1 MGLNELLTLSG
12 HRQTPS
18 AQFWGPVMIRFLRTI
33 WKDRRGN
40 ALIIAGASLPLL
52 VGAAGLGSDT
62 IQWVLWKRELQRA
75 ADSAA
80 LAGAY
85 AQLQTA
91 SVPAAVNAHMGD
103 NNHTGIALKSGFPQ
117 IAYPADTVNYK
128 KAVKV
133 TLAVQRTLGFS
144 SLFLSTAPTI
154 TATATAALVN
164 SGSYCV
170 VGLNST
176 TASSITIG
184 GSASVSMGCG
194 AISDSTSATA
204 SVGTNGGTYN
214 FTASP
219 VAGVGGMPSS
229 INGATDIQAHHSAL
243 PDPYAGQYST
253 SISGMTCNKQIN
265 GASGNLSPG
274 CYKSFKFT
282 GNTNYTLAPGV
293 YYLDS
298 TDFEVQGTGSITGTG
313 VTIVLT
319 GATPGNMTTNGNA
332 LIKLTAPTAST
343 CGTFG
348 GVNSCNYTNM
358 LFIGNG
364 TGTQKI
370 NGNNGSFYDG
380 AMYFPNGI
388 AQFQGSATGMFN
400 CAMVVANFVDFTG
413 NASLQ
418 NTLQHPDGSACQ
430 AATQVQGKN
439 VRLIA

>member
-1 MGLNELLTLSG
+1 
-12 HRQTPS
+12 
-18 AQFWGPVMIRFLRTI
+18 MIRFLRKV
-33 WKDRRGN
+33 WNDRRGN

-52 VGAAGLGSDT
+52 VGAAGLGTDT
-62 IQWVLWKRELQRA
+62 VQWVLWKRELQRA

-91 SVPAAVNAHMGD
+91 SVADAVNAHMGD
-103 NNHTGIALKSGFPQ
+103 NNHTGIALKSGYPQ
-117 IAYPADTVNYK
+117 IGYPPDTANYK
-128 KAVKV
+128 KAVQV

-144 SLFLSTAPTI
+144 SMFLSTAPTI

-176 TASSITIG
+176 TAASITIG

-243 PDPYAGQYST
+243 PDPYAGTYST
-253 SISGMTCNKQIN
+253 TPTSTCNKQVN
-265 GASGNLSPG
+265 GAGGNLSPG

-282 GNTNYTLAPGV
+282 GNTNYTLSPGV
-293 YYLDS
+293 YFLDS

-313 VTIVLT
+313 VTIILT
-319 GATPGNMTTNGNA
+319 GATPGNLTTNGNS
-332 LIKLTAPTAST
+332 LIQLTAPTTGA
-343 CGTFG
+343 
-348 GVNSCNYTNM
+348 YANM

-380 AMYFPNGI
+380 AMYFPNGL
-388 AQFQGSATGMFN
+388 AQFSGSSNGMYN
-400 CAMVVANFVDFTG
+400 CAMIVANFVDFAG

>member
-1 MGLNELLTLSG
+1 
-12 HRQTPS
+12 
-18 AQFWGPVMIRFLRTI
+18 MIRFLRKV
-33 WKDRRGN
+33 WNDRRGN

-91 SVPAAVNAHMGD
+91 SVTAAVNAHMGD
-103 NNHTGIALKSGFPQ
+103 NNHTGIALKSGYPQ
-117 IAYPADTVNYK
+117 IAYPPDTANYK
-128 KAVKV
+128 KAVQV
-133 TLAVQRTLGFS
+133 TLAVQKTLGFS
-144 SLFLSTAPTI
+144 SMFLSTAPII

-176 TASSITIG
+176 TAASITIG

-194 AISDSTSATA
+194 AISDSTSATS

-219 VAGVGGMPSS
+219 VAGVGGMPTS

-243 PDPYAGQYST
+243 PDPYAGKYST
-253 SISGMTCNKQIN
+253 SISGMTCNKQVN
-265 GASGNLSPG
+265 PGNPNLSPG
-274 CYKSFKFT
+274 CYKDFKFT
-282 GNTNYTLAPGV
+282 GNTNYTLAPGT

-298 TDFEVQGTGSITGTG
+298 TNFDVQGTGSITGTG
-313 VTIVLT
+313 VTIILT
-319 GATPGNMTTNGNA
+319 GATPGSITTNGNTT
-332 LIKLTAPTAST
+332 IKLSAPTTGA
-343 CGTFG
+343 
-348 GVNSCNYTNM
+348 YANM
-358 LFIGNG
+358 LFIGNASG
-364 TGTQKI
+364 LQKI

-380 AMYFPNGI
+380 AMYFPNGT
-388 AQFQGSATGMFN
+388 AQFLGSSSGMFN
-400 CAMVVANFVDFTG
+400 CAMVVANFVDFSG
-413 NASLQ
+413 NASIQ
-418 NTLQHPDGSACQ
+418 NTLQHPDGSACL

>member
-1 MGLNELLTLSG
+1 
-12 HRQTPS
+12 
-18 AQFWGPVMIRFLRTI
+18 MIRFLRKV

-52 VGAAGLGSDT
+52 VGAAGLGTDT
-62 IQWVLWKRELQRA
+62 VQWVLWKRELQRA

-91 SVPAAVNAHMGD
+91 SVADAVNAHMGD
-103 NNHTGIALKSGFPQ
+103 NNHTGIALKSGYPQ
-117 IAYPADTVNYK
+117 IGYPPDTANYK
-128 KAVKV
+128 KAVQV

-144 SLFLSTAPTI
+144 SMFLSTAPTI

-176 TASSITIG
+176 TAASITIG

-219 VAGVGGMPSS
+219 VAGVGAMPTS
-229 INGATDIQAHHSAL
+229 INGATDIQAYHSAL

-253 SISGMTCNKQIN
+253 SISGMTCNKQVN
-265 GASGNLSPG
+265 AGNTSLTPG
-274 CYKSFKFT
+274 CYKDFKFT
-282 GNTNYTLAPGV
+282 GNANYTLAAGV

-298 TDFEVQGTGSITGTG
+298 TNFDVQGTGSITGTG

-319 GATPGNMTTNGNA
+319 GATPGSITTNGNTT
-332 LIKLTAPTAST
+332 IKLTAPST
-343 CGTFG
+343 G
-348 GVNSCNYTNM
+348 SYANM
-358 LFIGNG
+358 LFIGNASG
-364 TGTQKI
+364 LQKI
-370 NGNNGSFYDG
+370 NGNSGSFYDG
-380 AMYFPNGI
+380 AMYFPNGT
-388 AQFQGSATGMFN
+388 AQFLGSSSGMFN
-400 CAMVVANFVDFTG
+400 CAMVVANFVDFSG

-430 AATQVQGKN
+430 AATQVQGKA

>member
-1 MGLNELLTLSG
+1 
-12 HRQTPS
+12 
-18 AQFWGPVMIRFLRTI
+18 MIRFLRKV
-33 WKDRRGN
+33 WNDRRGN

-52 VGAAGLGSDT
+52 VGAAGLGTDT
-62 IQWVLWKRELQRA
+62 VQWVLWKRELQRA

-91 SVPAAVNAHMGD
+91 SVADAVNAHMGD
-103 NNHTGIALKSGFPQ
+103 NNHTGIALKSGYPQ
-117 IAYPADTVNYK
+117 IAYPADTANYK
-128 KAVKV
+128 KAVQV

-144 SLFLSTAPTI
+144 SMFLSTAPTI

-176 TASSITIG
+176 TAASITIG

-253 SISGMTCNKQIN
+253 SISGMTCNKQVN
-265 GASGNLSPG
+265 PGNPNLTPG
-274 CYKSFKFT
+274 CYKDFKFT
-282 GNTNYTLAPGV
+282 GNTNYTLAAGT

-298 TDFEVQGTGSITGTG
+298 TNFDVQGTGSITGTG
-313 VTIVLT
+313 VTIILT
-319 GATPGNMTTNGNA
+319 GATPGSVTTNGNTT
-332 LIKLTAPTAST
+332 IKLSAPTSGA
-343 CGTFG
+343 
-348 GVNSCNYTNM
+348 YANM
-358 LFIGNG
+358 LFIGNASG
-364 TGTQKI
+364 LQKI

-380 AMYFPNGI
+380 AMYFPNGT
-388 AQFQGSATGMFN
+388 AQFLGRSSGMFN
-400 CAMVVANFVDFTG
+400 CAMVVANFVDFSG

-418 NTLQHPDGSACQ
+418 NTLQHPDGSACL

>member
-1 MGLNELLTLSG
+1 
-12 HRQTPS
+12 
-18 AQFWGPVMIRFLRTI
+18 MIRFLRKV
-33 WKDRRGN
+33 WNDRRGN

-52 VGAAGLGSDT
+52 VGAAGLGTDT
-62 IQWVLWKRELQRA
+62 VQWVLWKRELQRA

-91 SVPAAVNAHMGD
+91 SVADAVNAHMGD
-103 NNHTGIALKSGFPQ
+103 NNHTGIALKSGYPQ
-117 IAYPADTVNYK
+117 IGYPPDTASYK
-128 KAVKV
+128 KAVQV

-144 SLFLSTAPTI
+144 SMFLSTAPTI

-176 TASSITIG
+176 TAASITIG

-214 FTASP
+214 FTATP
-219 VAGVGGMPSS
+219 VAGVGGMPTS

-253 SISGMTCNKQIN
+253 SISGMTCNKQVN
-265 GASGNLSPG
+265 PGNPNLTPG
-274 CYKSFKFT
+274 CYKDFKFT
-282 GNTNYTLAPGV
+282 GNTNYTLAAGT

-298 TDFEVQGTGSITGTG
+298 TNFDVQGTGSITGTG
-313 VTIVLT
+313 VTIILT
-319 GATPGNMTTNGNA
+319 GATPGSITTNGNTT
-332 LIKLTAPTAST
+332 IKLSAPTT
-343 CGTFG
+343 GT
-348 GVNSCNYTNM
+348 YANM
-358 LFIGNG
+358 LFIGSASG
-364 TGTQKI
+364 LQKI

-380 AMYFPNGI
+380 AMYFPNGT
-388 AQFQGSATGMFN
+388 AQFLGSSSGMFN
-400 CAMVVANFVDFTG
+400 CAMVVANFVDFSG

-418 NTLQHPDGSACQ
+418 NTLQHPDGSACL

>member
-1 MGLNELLTLSG
+1 
-12 HRQTPS
+12 
-18 AQFWGPVMIRFLRTI
+18 MIRFLRKV
-33 WKDRRGN
+33 WNDRRGN

-52 VGAAGLGSDT
+52 VGAAGLGTDT
-62 IQWVLWKRELQRA
+62 VQWVLWKRELQRA

-91 SVPAAVNAHMGD
+91 SVADAVNAHMGD
-103 NNHTGIALKSGFPQ
+103 NNHTGIALKSGYPQ
-117 IAYPADTVNYK
+117 IGYPPDTANYK
-128 KAVKV
+128 KAVQV

-144 SLFLSTAPTI
+144 SMFLSTAPTI

-176 TASSITIG
+176 TAASITIG

-219 VAGVGGMPSS
+219 VAGVGAMPTS
-229 INGATDIQAHHSAL
+229 INGATDIQAYHSAL

-253 SISGMTCNKQIN
+253 SISGMTCNKQVN
-265 GASGNLSPG
+265 AGNTSLTPG
-274 CYKSFKFT
+274 CYKDFKFT
-282 GNTNYTLAPGV
+282 GNANYTLAAGV

-298 TDFEVQGTGSITGTG
+298 TNFDVQGTGSITGTG

-319 GATPGNMTTNGNA
+319 GATPGSITTNGNTT
-332 LIKLTAPTAST
+332 IKLTAPST
-343 CGTFG
+343 G
-348 GVNSCNYTNM
+348 SYANM
-358 LFIGNG
+358 LFIGNASG
-364 TGTQKI
+364 LQKI
-370 NGNNGSFYDG
+370 NGNSGSFYDG
-380 AMYFPNGI
+380 AMYFPNGT
-388 AQFQGSATGMFN
+388 AQFLGSSSGMFN
-400 CAMVVANFVDFTG
+400 CAMVVANFVDFSG

-430 AATQVQGKN
+430 AATQVQGKA

>member
-1 MGLNELLTLSG
+1 
-12 HRQTPS
+12 
-18 AQFWGPVMIRFLRTI
+18 MIRFLRKV
-33 WKDRRGN
+33 WNDRRGN

-52 VGAAGLGSDT
+52 VGAAGLGTDT
-62 IQWVLWKRELQRA
+62 VQWVLWKRELQRA

-91 SVPAAVNAHMGD
+91 SVPDAVNAHMGD
-103 NNHTGIALKSGFPQ
+103 NNHTGIALKSGYPQ
-117 IAYPADTVNYK
+117 IGYPPDTANYK
-128 KAVKV
+128 KAVQV

-144 SLFLSTAPTI
+144 SMFLSTAPTI

-176 TASSITIG
+176 TAASITIG

-204 SVGTNGGTYN
+204 SVGTNGGTYS
-214 FTASP
+214 FVATP

-253 SISGMTCNKQIN
+253 SISGMTCNKQIT
-265 GASGNLSPG
+265 GASGSLTPG

-298 TDFEVQGTGSITGTG
+298 TNFDVQGTGSITGTG

-319 GATPGNMTTNGNA
+319 GATPGDLTTNGNA
-332 LIKLTAPTAST
+332 LIKLTAPTTGA
-343 CGTFG
+343 
-348 GVNSCNYTNM
+348 YANM

-364 TGTQKI
+364 SGTQKI

-380 AMYFPNGI
+380 AMYFPNGL
-388 AQFQGSATGMFN
+388 AQFSGSSNGMYN
-400 CAMVVANFVDFTG
+400 CAMVVANFVDFAG

>member
-1 MGLNELLTLSG
+1 M
-12 HRQTPS
+12 S

-91 SVPAAVNAHMGD
+91 SVPDAVNAHMVD

-117 IAYPADTVNYK
+117 IAYPADTANYK
-128 KAVKV
+128 KAVQV

-154 TATATAALVN
+154 TASATAALVN

-176 TASSITIG
+176 TAASITIG

-194 AISDSTSATA
+194 AISDSTSPTA
-204 SVGTNGGTYN
+204 AVGTNGGTYN
-214 FTASP
+214 FTADP

-229 INGATDIQAHHSAL
+229 INGATEIQAHHSAL

-253 SISGMTCNKQIN
+253 SISGMTCNKQVN
-265 GASGNLSPG
+265 AGTTSLTPG
-274 CYKSFKFT
+274 CYKSFQFT
-282 GNTNYTLAPGV
+282 GNKDYTLAPGV

-298 TDFEVQGTGSITGTG
+298 TDFDAQGTGSITGTG

-319 GATPGNMTTNGNA
+319 GATPGNITTNGNTI
-332 LIKLTAPTAST
+332 IKLTAPTAST
-343 CGTFG
+343 CGTYG
-348 GVNSCNYTNM
+348 GVNTCNYTNM

-370 NGNNGSFYDG
+370 NGNSGSFYDG
-380 AMYFPNGI
+380 AMYFPNGL

-418 NTLQHPDGSACQ
+418 NTLEHPDGSACQ
-430 AATQVQGKN
+430 AATQVQGKS

>member
-1 MGLNELLTLSG
+1 
-12 HRQTPS
+12 
-18 AQFWGPVMIRFLRTI
+18 MIRFLRKV
-33 WKDRRGN
+33 WNDRRGN

-52 VGAAGLGSDT
+52 VGAAGIATDS

-75 ADSAA
+75 ADTAA

-85 AQLQTA
+85 AELQTA
-91 SVPAAVNAHMGD
+91 SVADAVNAHMGD
-103 NNHTGIALKSGFPQ
+103 NNHTGIALKSGYPQ
-117 IAYPADTVNYK
+117 IAYPADAGNYK
-128 KAVKV
+128 KAVQV

-144 SLFLSTAPTI
+144 SMFLSTAPTI
-154 TATATAALVN
+154 TATAPAALVN

-194 AISDSTSATA
+194 AISDSTSTTA

-219 VAGVGGMPSS
+219 VAGVGGMPTS

-243 PDPYAGQYST
+243 PDPYAGLYST
-253 SISGMTCNKQIN
+253 STSGMTCNKQVN
-265 GASGNLSPG
+265 AGQTSLTPG
-274 CYKSFKFT
+274 CYSKFQFT
-282 GNTNYTLAPGV
+282 GNKDFTLAPGV

-298 TDFEVQGTGSITGTG
+298 TDFDAQGTGSITGTG

-319 GATPGNMTTNGNA
+319 GSTPGNVTTNGNTI
-332 LIKLTAPTAST
+332 IKLTAPTTGSYA
-343 CGTFG
+343 
-348 GVNSCNYTNM
+348 NM

-370 NGNNGSFYDG
+370 NGNSGSFYDG

>member
-1 MGLNELLTLSG
+1 
-12 HRQTPS
+12 
-18 AQFWGPVMIRFLRTI
+18 MIRFLRKL
-33 WKDRRGN
+33 WNDRRGN

-91 SVPAAVNAHMGD
+91 SVSDAVNAHMGD
-103 NNHTGIALKSGFPQ
+103 NNHTGIALKSGYPQ
-117 IAYPADTVNYK
+117 IGYPPDTVNYK
-128 KAVKV
+128 KAVQV

-144 SLFLSTAPTI
+144 SMFLSTAPTI

-176 TASSITIG
+176 TAASITIG

-219 VAGVGGMPSS
+219 VAGVGGMPTS
-229 INGATDIQAHHSAL
+229 INGATDIQAHQSAL
-243 PDPYAGQYST
+243 PDPYAGKYST
-253 SISGMTCNKQIN
+253 SISGMTCNKQIT
-265 GASGNLSPG
+265 GAASALTPG

-298 TDFEVQGTGSITGTG
+298 TDFDVQGTGSITGTG
-313 VTIVLT
+313 VTIILT
-319 GATPGNMTTNGNA
+319 GATPGNITTNGNS
-332 LIKLTAPTAST
+332 LIKLTAPTTGSYA
-343 CGTFG
+343 
-348 GVNSCNYTNM
+348 NM
-358 LFIGNG
+358 LFISNG
-364 TGTQKI
+364 SGLQKI

-380 AMYFPNGI
+380 AMYFPNGT
-388 AQFQGSATGMFN
+388 AQFLGSSSGMFN
-400 CAMVVANFVDFTG
+400 CAMVVANFVDFSG
-413 NASLQ
+413 NASIQ

-430 AATQVQGKN
+430 AATQVTGKN